1 MSNNQENNENTSKKT
16 KIKAKQFENLFE
28 ELKLE
33 KSGIIHKIF
42 APVIKIFK
50 PVFSKLAFLKKK
62 KIWIPLLVFHILLFS
77 GIGIFS

>member
-50 PVFSKLAFLKKK
+50 PVFPSLLSLKRKKFGYRFL
-62 KIWIPLLVFHILLFS
+62 FF
-77 GIGIFS
+77 IFSYFPA